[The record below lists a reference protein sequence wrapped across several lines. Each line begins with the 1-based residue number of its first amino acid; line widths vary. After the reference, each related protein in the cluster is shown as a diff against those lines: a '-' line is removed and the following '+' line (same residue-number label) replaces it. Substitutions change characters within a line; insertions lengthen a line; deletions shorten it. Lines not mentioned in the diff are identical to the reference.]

1 MQNEKK
7 KKKTKIKIKR
17 KREENNNDRKR
28 QSEPVNAHSD
38 QPCVKDMTNSER
50 MLNKKSKR
58 IFFSK

>member
-50 MLNKKSKR
+50 MLNKSKR